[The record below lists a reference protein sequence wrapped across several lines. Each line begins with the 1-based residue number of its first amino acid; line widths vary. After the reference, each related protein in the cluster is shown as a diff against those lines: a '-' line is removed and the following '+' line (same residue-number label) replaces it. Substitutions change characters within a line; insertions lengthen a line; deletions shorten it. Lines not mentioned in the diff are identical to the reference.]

1 MKTNI
6 NVRLVAIAFVALFMT
21 AFISPASANDEKN
34 VIPVELKFIG
44 TAKNNQPVFHLV
56 FNSAEEREFIV
67 TIRDEYGNIL
77 YKDKV
82 KGSSFTKKFVINRE
96 ELGDSDL
103 KFEITGK
110 DYDKPVVFEINNHTR
125 TVEDVV
131 INKIK

>member
-1 MKTNI
+1 MKTI
-6 NVRLVAIAFVALFMT
+6 SIRLCALALT
-21 AFISPASANDEKN
+21 ATLLTTSVTPALASDEKKT
-34 VIPVELKFIG
+34 IPVELKFIG